1 MKHVL
6 VTGANGFL
14 GAHLVR
20 FLSAQPEI
28 RVIAMHRAQ
37 SDLSLVNDL
46 LDDPGIRWITGDVLE
61 LSSLRQAIQSADVV
75 IHNAA
80 VVSYRRQD
88 APQLYA
94 VNVEGTANVVN
105 IMLED
110 ESPKRL
116 LYMSSVAA
124 TGHVEFGLIDEQAE
138 WRDEVYHSNYSW
150 SKYWAELEV
159 WRGFAEGLEGLI
171 FNPSTVLGT
180 GNWNQ
185 SSCQLFSQVWHGLRF
200 YAPGGTGFV
209 DVRDVVAA
217 VWEGLKRE
225 DLTEERYIL
234 NGTNTS
240 YRDLLMRIAGLL
252 DKPVPRWEV
261 SRMLRRLGLAVV
273 APLEAM
279 GLWHHP
285 VSSEILRNTGQTNRF
300 DAQKAIR
307 DLGMQFTPLEE
318 TLQYTCGRFMAEHT
332 R

>member
-1 MKHVL
+1 MKKIL

-20 FLSAQPEI
+20 FLSRQPDI
-28 RVIAMHRAQ
+28 QVLAMHREH
-37 SDLSLVNDL
+37 SDLSLVKDL
-46 LDDPGIRWITGDVLE
+46 LDSPGIRWITGDVLV
-61 LSSLRQAIQSADVV
+61 LSALRDAIRTADVV

-80 VVSYRRQD
+80 VVSYRRREAAQMI
-88 APQLYA
+88 A
-94 VNVEGTANVVN
+94 VNVEGTANIVN
-105 IMLED
+105 LMLE
-110 ESPKRL
+110 EENPGRL
-116 LYMSSVAA
+116 IYISSVAA
-124 TGHVEFGLIDEQAE
+124 TGHVEQGLIDENAE

-159 WRGFAEGLEGLI
+159 WRGFAEGLSGLI

-180 GNWNQ
+180 GNWDQ
-185 SSCQLFSQVWHGLRF
+185 SSCQLFGQVWRGLQF

-217 VWEGLKRE
+217 VWEGIKRD

-240 YRDLLMRIAGLL
+240 YRDLLTRIAGLL
-252 DKPVPRWEV
+252 GKPVPRWEV
-261 SRMLRRLGLAVV
+261 TRLLRRMGLMVI
-273 APLEAM
+273 APLEAV
-279 GLWHHP
+279 GWWPHP
-285 VSSEILRNTGQTNRF
+285 ISTEILRNTGQTNRF

-307 DLGMQFTPLEE
+307 ELSIQFTPLEE
-318 TLQYTCGRFMAEHT
+318 TLEFTCTQFLAEHT